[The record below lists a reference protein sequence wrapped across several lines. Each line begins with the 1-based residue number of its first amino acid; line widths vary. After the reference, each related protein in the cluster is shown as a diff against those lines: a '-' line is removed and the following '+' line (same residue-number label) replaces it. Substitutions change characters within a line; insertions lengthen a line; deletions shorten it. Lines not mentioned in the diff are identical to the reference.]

1 MRYSKDSIVISETA
15 DKPILRTVYEAGHV
29 TFEQLHSSLHPYAT
43 ARAERNSLAWR
54 VRRLVRHGFLESR
67 RVEGMEP
74 ALSLGESGELY
85 LQSFDGAI
93 VERRIRSKGGNARSQ
108 VWHDVQL
115 FTIQL
120 ALRRAGVV
128 LTWQSEAE
136 VRAQNRVA
144 SLRFV
149 KEYDAVVTFRLGELQ
164 ADVALEFERT
174 VKSADAYLRIFSQLN
189 EETLL
194 VRFLYLVPDSKSQL
208 LLRDVAPRQCPRIYA
223 ALTHEFRAQ
232 PATAGLLDLS
242 SGQTV
247 TLATCLS

>member
-1 MRYSKDSIVISETA
+1 
-15 DKPILRTVYEAGHV
+15 
-29 TFEQLHSSLHPYAT
+29 
-43 ARAERNSLAWR
+43 
-54 VRRLVRHGFLESR
+54 
-67 RVEGMEP
+67 MEP

-144 SLRFV
+144 SLRFA
-149 KEYDAVVTFRLGELQ
+149 KEYDAVVTFRSGELQ

-194 VRFLYLVPDSKSQL
+194 ARFLYLVPDSKSQL
-208 LLRDVAPRQCPRIYA
+208 LLRDVAPRHCPRIYA

-232 PATAGLLDLS
+232 PATAGLLDLR

-247 TLATCLS
+247 TLADCLS